1 MRQGKHLE
9 SGTVF
14 LTFKEDG
21 MTDVIK
27 VQFIKNGEPQGREYT
42 YRTPVPVAVGD
53 KVNVSMSQ
61 GIVTAVDV
69 PEQEIARFGDKA
81 KEIIGKVEEGG

>member
-1 MRQGKHLE
+1 
-9 SGTVF
+9 
-14 LTFKEDG
+14 

-42 YRTPVPVAVGD
+42 YRTPVPVVVGD